1 MRDNYTWNLTAD
13 ELNTIWYAVIERK
26 DRLIKELDKTKDL
39 EIRQIKQD
47 LIKSCYNLQCKINR
61 MRSRH

>member
-47 LIKSCYNLQCKINR
+47 LIKSCYDLQVQINK
-61 MRSRH
+61 MRSRY